1 MDFTIKKTTTQ
12 LSIKV
17 PNTGLAIIEKYKPEK
32 ANKNAFLFP
41 VLSPELDLNDPEKV
55 DKAISNATAYI
66 NKNLKI
72 LAEKAKIDKKISFH
86 VSRHT
91 WATIALR
98 RKVTLLAVSKLLGHS
113 NIRETMIY
121 AKIVNPDLDKEM
133 DKFND

>member
-1 MDFTIKKTTTQ
+1 MDFTIKKTKTQ

-17 PNTGLAIIEKYKPEK
+17 PNKGLALINKYKPEK
-32 ANKNAFLFP
+32 PNKNAFLFP
-41 VLSPELDLNDPEKV
+41 VFSEELDLNNPVAV
-55 DKAISNATAYI
+55 DKAISGATAYI

-72 LAEKAKIDKKISFH
+72 LAKKGKIDKNISFH

-98 RKVTLLAVSKLLGHS
+98 KGVTLLAVSKLLGHS

-121 AKIVNPDLDKEM
+121 AKIVNPDLDLAM